1 MSNGD
6 RYDSDRTVI
15 RPSPGGRR
23 ASPGDHH
30 QSPPPPPPPETGRT
44 APLSGESSTGFNL
57 GTSAALSGNPLIA
70 AAADVLVLVNQVR
83 ELRAVPDIQRLREQI
98 DATIRGFENR
108 LRHTDSPAQTLDT
121 AYYVVCVTVDDL
133 VMNTSW
139 GKQSAWSRQ
148 SIVSKKYKE
157 TIGGERFFEELRR
170 LKDNPGL
177 NSAVLELMY
186 VCLSL
191 GFQGHMRI
199 LPGGS
204 SEIARLR
211 EDLYRLLTPRGN
223 PAEHELSP
231 HWRGLSEAIRPA
243 GSMIPALIAA
253 LSALLIIAA
262 TYVGFRFALG
272 GDTELLLNRLAAV
285 PDQNRQFINRPIPPP
300 PPPPREAVAQ
310 QERPLA
316 KITKFLE
323 AEIREGLVTVT
334 ESRGEVTVQLR
345 NSGLFASAS
354 DRVESNFT
362 QTLNRIG
369 IALEGEKGKISVV
382 GHTDNVPIKTI
393 RFPSN
398 WDLSR
403 ARAQAVR
410 NLLLSQ
416 LSDPSRISA
425 EGRADTEPA
434 APNATP
440 EGRER
445 NRRIDIVL
453 MTENSL

>member
-6 RYDSDRTVI
+6 QHDSDRTVI

-23 ASPGDHH
+23 ASPSDSR
-30 QSPPPPPPPETGRT
+30 QSPPLLHPPPEANRT
-44 APLSGESSTGFNL
+44 ATPSAKASTGFNL
-57 GTSAALSGNPLIA
+57 GTNAALSGNPLIA
-70 AAADVLVLVNQVR
+70 AAADMLVLINQVR
-83 ELRAVPDIQRLREQI
+83 ELRAVPDIQRLRDQI
-98 DATIRGFENR
+98 DATIQGFETR
-108 LRHTDSPAQTLDT
+108 LRHTGCPAQTLDT

-148 SIVSKKYKE
+148 SIVSRKYKE

-204 SEIARLR
+204 GEIARLR
-211 EDLYRLLTPRGN
+211 EDLYRLLTPHGSL
-223 PAEHELSP
+223 AEHELSP

-262 TYVGFRFALG
+262 TFAGFRFALG

-285 PDQNRQFINRPIPPP
+285 PDQDRQFISRPIPPP
-300 PPPPREAVAQ
+300 PPPREAIVQ

-334 ESRGEVTVQLR
+334 EARGEVTVQLR

-354 DRVESNFT
+354 DRVEGSFK
-362 QTLNRIG
+362 QTISRIG
-369 IALEGEKGKISVV
+369 IALEGEKGRIIVV

-410 NLLLSQ
+410 NLLLTQ

-425 EGRADTEPA
+425 EGRADTEPTA
-434 APNATP
+434 SNATP

-453 MTENSL
+453 MTDNSL